1 MLDRRSGKSRAEMK
15 SSKRFDNVISWLY
28 FLFILFAAALII
40 HLFFIQVIDIKK
52 YKVKAK
58 KQRASQNFAVRGDI
72 YDRNGIKLATDDVFY
87 NVFARRADYDED
99 ESSPEV
105 IAKKL
110 APILKVSKEDL
121 LKKLNSPDQII
132 AVKKDVDRNTAKQ
145 IAQLHLRAISLDK
158 KNIEYAAKDK
168 LEHIENTVKYQ
179 RTQKGKI
186 IYDFTTDPVATAKN
200 PKGQDVTLTIDAA
213 IQHICEKELAKM
225 VEEKKALRGTVIVMN
240 PHNGEILAYAVYPT
254 YDPNNYRAATPEQIK
269 NFRELI
275 KSLGGKSTIILS
287 THILSEVSLTCNR
300 VCIIDHGQIIAVDD
314 TDNLE
319 HQTNVR
325 LEIFAPNPER
335 FIEAAAQLKEVGP
348 VECEGQSQLPES
360 EHPLLKFVVRD
371 IRDRVGAH
379 RALFSLAAAQGW
391 EIYSLHDERVTLE
404 DAFIRLINKHQEM
417 GGKK

>member
-1 MLDRRSGKSRAEMK
+1 MEQSQSYMIQAEGL
-15 SSKRFDNVISWLY
+15 SKRFGERLAVDDVSFAIEKGEIMGFLGPNAAGKTTTMKMLTCFYPPTEGTAKVNGCDILEDSFGVRRSIGYMPENVPLYMDMTVEEFLNFVARAKAMAHLDIPRAINKTLERCSLEGVRDQLIRTISRGY
-28 FLFILFAAALII
+28 
-40 HLFFIQVIDIKK
+40 
-52 YKVKAK
+52 
-58 KQRASQNFAVRGDI
+58 KQRVG
-72 YDRNGIKLATDDVFY
+72 LAQAIINEPPVLIL
-87 NVFARRADYDED
+87 DE
-99 ESSPEV
+99 PTV
-105 IAKKL
+105 G
-110 APILKVSKEDL
+110 
-121 LKKLNSPDQII
+121 
-132 AVKKDVDRNTAKQ
+132 
-145 IAQLHLRAISLDK
+145 LD
-158 KNIEYAAKDK
+158 
-168 LEHIENTVKYQ
+168 
-179 RTQKGKI
+179 
-186 IYDFTTDPVATAKN
+186 
-200 PKGQDVTLTIDAA
+200 
-213 IQHICEKELAKM
+213 
-225 VEEKKALRGTVIVMN
+225 
-240 PHNGEILAYAVYPT
+240 
-254 YDPNNYRAATPEQIK
+254 PEQIK

-325 LEIFAPNPER
+325 LEIFAPNQER